1 MIGKIRGNFMENSK
15 KLKDAQMRTLLFE
28 YYESRNQ
35 RLRFFEE
42 FWFGR
47 KTRADALLVTE
58 EEMIGFEFKSDK
70 DTLSRLEHQIQDY
83 ERFCD
88 RNYLVT
94 GWKYRDRALS
104 EIPEHWG
111 AYCIYLDEENVL
123 QLECLRKAQ
132 PNQKRMR
139 LHNQLRLLW
148 RSELIPI
155 IRKYKL
161 GGVSAK
167 NKLTLVRTMEHN
179 LSVETLR
186 KELHDALIERDYTLY
201 TED

>member
-1 MIGKIRGNFMENSK
+1 MESRK
-15 KLKDAQMRTLLFE
+15 KLKDEQMRSILFE
-28 YYESRNQ
+28 YYESKGK

-42 FWFGR
+42 FCFGR

-70 DTLSRLEHQIQDY
+70 DNLNRLEHQIHDY
-83 ERFCD
+83 ERYCD

-94 GWKYRDRALS
+94 GQKFKEKAP
-104 EIPEHWG
+104 EEVPEHWG
-111 AYCIYLDEENVL
+111 IYVVYLDDEETI
-123 QLECLRKAQ
+123 QLECIRKAQ

-155 IRKYKL
+155 IRKHKL
-161 GGVSAK
+161 GGVTAK
-167 NKLTLVRTMEHN
+167 NKLELVRTLEHN
-179 LSVETLR
+179 LSKEVQR
-186 KELHDALIERDYTLY
+186 KELLETLIERDYTQY
-201 TED
+201 QE

>member
-1 MIGKIRGNFMENSK
+1 MESRK
-15 KLKDAQMRTLLFE
+15 KLKDEQMRSILFE
-28 YYESRNQ
+28 YYESKGK

-42 FWFGR
+42 FCFGR

-70 DTLSRLEHQIQDY
+70 DNLNRLEHQIHDY
-83 ERFCD
+83 ERYCD

-94 GWKYRDRALS
+94 GQKFKEKARS
-104 EIPEHWG
+104 EVPEHWG
-111 AYCIYLDEENVL
+111 IYCVYLDDEETI
-123 QLECLRKAQ
+123 QLECIRRAQ

-155 IRKYKL
+155 IRKHKL
-161 GGVSAK
+161 GGVTAK
-167 NKLTLVRTMEHN
+167 NKLELVRTLEHN
-179 LSVETLR
+179 LSQEVQR
-186 KELHDALIERDYTLY
+186 KELLETLIERDYTQY
-201 TED
+201 QE

>member
-1 MIGKIRGNFMENSK
+1 MKTIK
-15 KLKDAQMRTLLFE
+15 KLKDEQMRSILFE
-28 YYESRNQ
+28 YYESRGI

-42 FWFGR
+42 FCFGH

-58 EEMIGFEFKSDK
+58 SEMIGFEFKSDK
-70 DTLSRLEHQIQDY
+70 DNLNRLPHQIHDY

-94 GWKYRDRALS
+94 GQKFREKAP
-104 EIPEHWG
+104 EAIPEHWG
-111 AYCIYLDEENVL
+111 IYCVYLDDTENI

-132 PNQKRMR
+132 PNSKRMR

-161 GGVSAK
+161 GGVTAK
-167 NKLTLVRTMEHN
+167 NKLELVRTMEHN
-179 LSVETLR
+179 LT
-186 KELHDALIERDYTLY
+186 KEVLKQELLEALIERDYTL
-201 TED
+201 

>member
-1 MIGKIRGNFMENSK
+1 MKSSK
-15 KLKDAQMRTLLFE
+15 KLKDEQMRSILFE
-28 YYESRNQ
+28 YYEEKGK

-42 FWFGR
+42 FRLGR

-70 DTLSRLEHQIQDY
+70 DTLTRLEHQIRDY

-94 GWKYRDRALS
+94 GQKYKEKAPE

-111 AYCIYLDEENVL
+111 IYVVYLDDEETL
-123 QLECLRKAQ
+123 QLECVRKAKA
-132 PNQKRMR
+132 NNKRMR

-155 IRKYKL
+155 IKKHNL
-161 GGVSAK
+161 GGVTKK
-167 NKLTLVRTMEHN
+167 NKLELVRTLEHN
-179 LSVETLR
+179 LS
-186 KELHDALIERDYTLY
+186 KEIQHQELLESLIERDYSQY
-201 TED
+201 AD

>member
-1 MIGKIRGNFMENSK
+1 MESRK
-15 KLKDAQMRTLLFE
+15 KLKDEQMRSILFE
-28 YYESRNQ
+28 YYESKGK

-42 FWFGR
+42 FCFGR

-70 DTLSRLEHQIQDY
+70 DNLNRLERQIHDY
-83 ERFCD
+83 VRYCD

-94 GWKYRDRALS
+94 GQKFKEKAP
-104 EIPEHWG
+104 EEVPEHWG
-111 AYCIYLDEENVL
+111 IYVVYLDDEETI
-123 QLECLRKAQ
+123 QLECIRKAQ

-155 IRKYKL
+155 IRKHKL
-161 GGVSAK
+161 GGVTTK
-167 NKLTLVRTMEHN
+167 NKLELVRTLEHN
-179 LSVETLR
+179 LSKEIQR
-186 KELHDALIERDYTLY
+186 KELLETLIERDYTQY
-201 TED
+201 TD

>member
-1 MIGKIRGNFMENSK
+1 MESRK
-15 KLKDAQMRTLLFE
+15 KLKDEQMRSILFE
-28 YYESRNQ
+28 YYESKGK

-42 FWFGR
+42 FCFGR

-70 DTLSRLEHQIQDY
+70 DNLNRLEHQIHDY
-83 ERFCD
+83 ERYCD

-94 GWKYRDRALS
+94 GQKFKEKARS
-104 EIPEHWG
+104 EVPEHWG
-111 AYCIYLDEENVL
+111 IYCVYLDDEETI
-123 QLECLRKAQ
+123 QLECIRRAQ

-155 IRKYKL
+155 IRKHKL
-161 GGVSAK
+161 GGVTAK
-167 NKLTLVRTMEHN
+167 NKLELVRTLEHN
-179 LSVETLR
+179 LSKEVKRRELLET
-186 KELHDALIERDYTLY
+186 LIERDYTQY
-201 TED
+201 ES

>member
-1 MIGKIRGNFMENSK
+1 MESRK
-15 KLKDAQMRTLLFE
+15 KLKDEQMRSILFE
-28 YYESRNQ
+28 YYESKGK

-42 FWFGR
+42 FCFGR

-70 DTLSRLEHQIQDY
+70 DNLNRLEHQIHDY
-83 ERFCD
+83 ERYCD

-94 GWKYRDRALS
+94 GQKFKEKAP
-104 EIPEHWG
+104 EEVPEHWG
-111 AYCIYLDEENVL
+111 IYVVYLDDEETI
-123 QLECLRKAQ
+123 QLECIRRAQ

-155 IRKYKL
+155 IRKHKL
-161 GGVSAK
+161 GGVTAK
-167 NKLTLVRTMEHN
+167 NKLELVRTLEHN
-179 LSVETLR
+179 LSKEVQR
-186 KELHDALIERDYTLY
+186 KELLETLIERDYTQY
-201 TED
+201 QE